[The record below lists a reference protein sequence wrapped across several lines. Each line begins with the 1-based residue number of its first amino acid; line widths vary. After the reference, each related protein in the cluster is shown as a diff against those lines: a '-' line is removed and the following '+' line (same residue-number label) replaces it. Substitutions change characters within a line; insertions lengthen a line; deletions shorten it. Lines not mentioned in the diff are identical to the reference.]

1 MTAAVSQPTRTPTIP
16 SPGIAANTGDGHA
29 HGMTE
34 LFTDLIVTAPADQV
48 WEIIGPGF
56 DRIGDWATAI
66 PTSTAIAAP
75 PSAGSPVDA
84 AIRGRPRLPVAAAID
99 APVVGRVCRT
109 GIRLVPEVTE
119 TLIAYD
125 DAGRTLTYQASG
137 MPAFVALARNTW
149 TVTPIDAHRCRVSLH
164 ARFDTR
170 GVLGL
175 LGRWAILAQTR
186 RTSRHLADDLRHYVE
201 TGTPSPRKQRQ
212 QRRTRPG

>member
-1 MTAAVSQPTRTPTIP
+1 MTAAVSQPTWATTIP
-16 SPGIAANTGDGHA
+16 SPGIAAEAGDGHA

-34 LFTDLIVTAPADQV
+34 LCTDLIVAAPADHV
-48 WEIIGPGF
+48 WEVIGPGF

-66 PTSTAIAAP
+66 PTSTAITNPPTARSAA
-75 PSAGSPVDA
+75 DA
-84 AIRGRPRLPVAAAID
+84 ATCDGPRLPVAVAID

-109 GIRLVPEVTE
+109 GIRLVPEVAE

-149 TVTPIDAHRCRVSLH
+149 TVTPIDAHRCRVSLR

-175 LGRWAILAQTR
+175 LGRWVILAQTR
-186 RTSRHLADDLRHYVE
+186 RTSWHLADDLRHYAE
-201 TGTPSPRKQRQ
+201 TGTPSPHKQRQ